1 MHDLSQGITVVTG
14 GAGLI
19 GSATIWGINNRG
31 LNNIWSVDDCEPGSL
46 KERNLLPLE
55 IEEQIGVQEFR
66 NWFRQD
72 QPKLK
77 EIKTVIHLGACSST
91 TESNEEY
98 LNDNNL
104 FYTRELCEWSLKKDV
119 RFVYASSASTYG
131 DGSMGMD
138 DEDEEIEKFEPWDD
152 H

>member
-46 KERNLLPLE
+46 KERNLLPLK

-72 QPKLK
+72 H
-77 EIKTVIHLGACSST
+77 TVKG
-91 TESNEEY
+91 
-98 LNDNNL
+98 D
-104 FYTRELCEWSLKKDV
+104 KK
-119 RFVYASSASTYG
+119 R
-131 DGSMGMD
+131 
-138 DEDEEIEKFEPWDD
+138 
-152 H
+152 